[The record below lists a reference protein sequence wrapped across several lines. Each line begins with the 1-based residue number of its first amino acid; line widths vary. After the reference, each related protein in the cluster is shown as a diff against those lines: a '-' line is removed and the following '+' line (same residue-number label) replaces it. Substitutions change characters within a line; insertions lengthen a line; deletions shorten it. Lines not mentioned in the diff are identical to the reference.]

1 MDYGEGVDAGVG
13 RSAASMMPINGR
25 RLSSEDFMGLDLS
38 SEDFWTLAL
47 RRDIMP
53 FAFALL
59 ALLFAFGKCMTQSL
73 ISCLLASLSS
83 SRFPSTSPF
92 IHLAN

>member
-38 SEDFWTLAL
+38 SKDFWTLAL
-47 RRDIMP
+47 RRDMVRTKKYLS
-53 FAFALL
+53 LL
-59 ALLFAFGKCMTQSL
+59 ALARRH
-73 ISCLLASLSS
+73 LSTK
-83 SRFPSTSPF
+83 R
-92 IHLAN
+92 